1 MLLFLSGERSDEYA
15 TNLADY
21 WDVTIPNRQVYALDY
36 NEEKADRLAY
46 SFLNAVMSNITSD
59 TGEEDPIIIFSA
71 PGLWFL
77 DDREGFDLEIM
88 FETLGGVLLTD
99 NRYSY
104 KEISEREKYPSYQKE
119 SYLEL
124 PSITENL
131 QETSRII
138 LSHLEYG
145 ESRGK
150 SIAEVSHKG
159 FYGEVLGSP
168 RTIFVSE
175 NPHDDGDLI
184 NDLNFVC
191 QLKKH
196 LIPSHRNH
204 IGVVALDS
212 VTDMQEAAPF
222 SAYVAIGS
230 SAYKFIDKYM
240 DADIVKAG
248 IPNHRGI
255 KNWDNPEDI
264 FKKFA
269 RLTSNVVESGE
280 RKTSLLHL

>member
-1 MLLFLSGERSDEYA
+1 MMLFLSGERSDEYA
-15 TNLADY
+15 TALAEY
-21 WDVTIPNRQVYALDY
+21 WDLSGLDRQIFLLDSR
-36 NEEKADRLAY
+36 EDKADRLVY
-46 SFLNAVMSNITSD
+46 SFLNSIMSNVQSD
-59 TGEEDPIIIFSA
+59 LGEPDPIIIFSA
-71 PGLWFL
+71 PDLWFL
-77 DDREGFDLEIM
+77 SDREGFGAETM

-99 NRYSY
+99 DRYTYS
-104 KEISEREKYPSYQKE
+104 EISEREKYPSYQKE
-119 SYLEL
+119 SYLSL
-124 PSITENL
+124 PSLSSNIEDL
-131 QETSRII
+131 SSIVM
-138 LSHLEYG
+138 SHLEYG

-150 SIAEVSHKG
+150 SIAEISRKG
-159 FYGEVLGSP
+159 YYGEVLSSP

-175 NPHDDGDLI
+175 NPHDDGELI
-184 NDLNFVC
+184 SDVNFIY
-191 QLKKH
+191 QIKKH

-204 IGVVALDS
+204 VGVVALDA

-248 IPNHRGI
+248 IPHPRGI
-255 KNWDNPEDI
+255 KDWSDPEAV
-264 FKKFA
+264 FKRFA